1 MTAGERA
8 VWAAEFTRM
17 MGPYRPDAGRAVDA
31 AAKRA
36 TELVLAL
43 RAAAKLRSGN
53 QDMRAMLDDMTGVK
67 R

>member
-1 MTAGERA
+1 ML
-8 VWAAEFTRM
+8 WAAEFVRV
-17 MGPYRPDAGRAVDA
+17 MGPYRTDADRWIDE

-36 TELVLAL
+36 TELVLAV

-53 QDMRAMLDDMTGVK
+53 EDMLAMLAEMTGAK